1 MGRFSSYLSIITLNV
16 NELNSPMQS
25 YRLAE
30 MDEKVRSN
38 YMLPTRH
45 SIFLGQRLDVTEK
58 TNMHVQM
65 ETKSRQE

>member
-38 YMLPTRH
+38 YMLPTTH
-45 SIFLGQRLDVTEK
+45 SIFLRQRLDVKEK